1 MSAPVIPP
9 GGTDLLAAIGL
20 EIAGGAADAS
30 WQGAALARIQRVHE
44 TLKAAR
50 APRPRLVVIAGV
62 APLLAGG
69 RWMPE
74 LVRRAGGIDVL
85 ATPGT
90 HAVPVTLEAIRAA
103 DPELILVAPG
113 GYDLPRAIAEAH
125 RLRDHPDWRWAR
137 DRRWAALD
145 ADALLSRPGPR
156 LIDGLEAIAH
166 AVAPTLLPS
175 PPTDHLVLLP

>member
-9 GGTDLLAAIGL
+9 GTTDLLAAIGL
-20 EIAGGAADAS
+20 DLARAEADTPWRA
-30 WQGAALARIQRVHE
+30 AALARIQRVHE

-50 APRPRLVVIAGV
+50 APRPRLVVLAGI

-90 HAVPVTLEAIRAA
+90 HAVAMTPDAVRAA
-103 DPELILVAPG
+103 DPDLILVAVG
-113 GYDLPRAIAEAH
+113 GYDLPQAVAAAH
-125 RLRDHPDWRWAR
+125 HLREDPEWSWAR
-137 DRRWAALD
+137 DRRWAAID
-145 ADALLSRPGPR
+145 AEALLSRPGPR
-156 LIDGLEAIAH
+156 LIDGIEAIAH

-175 PPTDHLVLLP
+175 PPTDHLVLLT